1 MKKLTDGLLLT
12 ATLLAA
18 CSAPEHDHE
27 SPMPGMTAEEHAMM
41 QAGGMQGQVD
51 STGRA
56 TRQPVHL
63 TADQGRAL
71 GIVYASV
78 ERETLTRRIRTVG
91 LVEAAE
97 PRITDVTPKVEGFVE
112 ELYVAT
118 TGESVV
124 RGQPLLTIYSP
135 MLVAAQEELLIA
147 KRLADNLEESDLESS
162 QHALTMLESARRRLN
177 YWDISDEQIAS
188 LETNGEVTKT
198 LTLTSPVSGLVLEK
212 EVVLGQRVSPNKRL
226 YRLADLHE
234 VWIEAE
240 LYEQDMQYV
249 GVGSRVHV
257 EMAAYPGDH
266 VMGAVSFVYPTVDPT
281 TRTNRVR
288 VTTPNHEFRL
298 KPGMFTSA
306 FFDVTIGEAVLT
318 IPAQAV
324 IATGE
329 RDLVFTRDADG
340 TLVPREV
347 TPGGRAGDR
356 IQVLSGLSEGE
367 TIVASAAFLI
377 DAESRLGG
385 GSGIMSGMDHSGHD
399 MRSQPNDPHAGHQ
412 HDD

>member
-1 MKKLTDGLLLT
+1 
-12 ATLLAA
+12 
-18 CSAPEHDHE
+18 
-27 SPMPGMTAEEHAMM
+27 
-41 QAGGMQGQVD
+41 MQGLVD
-51 STGRA
+51 STGHDM
-56 TRQPVHL
+56 RQPVHL

-78 ERETLTRRIRTVG
+78 ERGTLTRRIRTVG
-91 LVEAAE
+91 LVKAAE
-97 PRITDVTPKVEGFVE
+97 PRIADVTPKVEGFVE
-112 ELYVAT
+112 ELFVAT
-118 TGESVV
+118 TGEPVV
-124 RGQPLLTIYSP
+124 HGQPLLTIYSP

-147 KRLADNLEESDLESS
+147 KRLANDLGDSDLESS
-162 QHALTMLESARRRLN
+162 QRAIAMLESARRRLN
-177 YWDISDEQIAS
+177 YWDISDDQIAS
-188 LETNGEVTKT
+188 LESNGEVTKT
-198 LTLTSPVSGLVLEK
+198 LTLTSPVSGIVLEK
-212 EVVLGQRVSPNKRL
+212 DVVLGQRVSHNNRL

-249 GVGSRVHV
+249 DVGSRVHI

-266 VMGAVSFVYPTVDPT
+266 VMGTVSFVYPTVDPT

-288 VTTPNHEFRL
+288 VATPNHDFRL

-306 FFDVTIGEAVLT
+306 FFNVTLGEHVLT

-329 RDLVFTRDADG
+329 RDLVFTRGADG
-340 TLVPREV
+340 TLVPREII
-347 TPGGRAGDR
+347 PGGRAGDR
-356 IQVLSGLSEGE
+356 IQVVSGLSEGE
-367 TIVASAAFLI
+367 TVVASAAFLI

-385 GSGIMSGMDHSGHD
+385 GSGQMAGMDHSAHD
-399 MRSQPNDPHAGHQ
+399 MRSQPDDPHAGHQ